1 MGGSAP
7 RDAGGATR
15 RNARLKAGRTL
26 FSGHC
31 EFATGA
37 VSPEGMPAADRVEV
51 CFAGRSN
58 VGKSSLINAL
68 ASRKQLARA
77 SGSPGRT
84 REINFFELGTSHY
97 LVDLPGYGYAKMPKK
112 LAERARRLLF
122 AYLQGRAPLRRAF
135 VLVDAR
141 RGLGPID
148 RDFLDMLGSAAVAF
162 QIVITKTDCVRADAK
177 ETLGL
182 EMGEALRAC
191 PTGHPEFLFT
201 SSRTGDGLDEL
212 RAEVAEIR

>member
-1 MGGSAP
+1 MGGPAP
-7 RDAGGATR
+7 REAGGGAKRT
-15 RNARLKAGRTL
+15 ARLKEGRKL
-26 FSGHC
+26 FSGRC

-68 ASRKQLARA
+68 ANRRQLARA

-84 REINFFELGTSHY
+84 REINFFELGASHY

-162 QIVITKTDCVRADAK
+162 QIVVTKTDCIRADAK
-177 ETLGL
+177 AALGL
-182 EMGEALRAC
+182 EMDKALRNC
-191 PTGHPEFLFT
+191 PTGHPEFVFT

>member
-1 MGGSAP
+1 MGGPAP
-7 RDAGGATR
+7 REAGGGAKRT
-15 RNARLKAGRTL
+15 ARLKAGRKL
-26 FSGHC
+26 FSGRC

-68 ASRKQLARA
+68 ANRRQLARA

-84 REINFFELGTSHY
+84 REINFFELGASHY

-162 QIVITKTDCVRADAK
+162 QIVVTKTDCIRADAK
-177 ETLGL
+177 AALGL
-182 EMGEALRAC
+182 EMDEALRNC